1 VTVLRAAGGWLVMAL
16 CVVSAAVHA
25 QGDAPALRRAQ
36 GDAPAPRRAQGDA
49 SALRGSQLYDGRI
62 ALTGQLRGHDQPLPA
77 DALRCTNCHEPS
89 RLLPREAGTASST
102 DSFAPRLDQHSLT
115 QFHARRGGPATRYDA
130 DAFCRVL
137 HSSVDPG
144 LVLLRKPMPQYTL
157 SDDDCQ
163 ALWLFLSQ
171 RPAVPTP

>member
-1 VTVLRAAGGWLVMAL
+1 MAL
-16 CVVSAAVHA
+16 CAASAAVHA

-36 GDAPAPRRAQGDA
+36 GDAPA
-49 SALRGSQLYDGRI
+49 LRGAQLYDGRI
-62 ALTGQLRGHDQPLPA
+62 ALSGQLRGHDQPLPT
-77 DALRCTNCHEPS
+77 DALRCANCHEPS
-89 RLLPREAGTASST
+89 RLSTRDLGTAGNT

-137 HSSVDPG
+137 RSSVDPG
-144 LVLLRKPMPQYTL
+144 LVLLRKPMPQYVL

-163 ALWLFLSQ
+163 ALWQFLSQ
-171 RPAVPTP
+171 RPVAPPP